1 VDYSLGTERQL
12 VEIAHRTSARAARIA
27 TRSASSNAR
36 RTTRRSLCRNRKNAQ
51 LRAQFLAFALRALD
65 LIAGK
70 NQSFKLV
77 LTFLAN
83 ILKNRHDS
91 YSLNIPIRINLS
103 DLRKQ
108 VIALNPSIPKAEPES
123 ISKQTPA
130 YVPSVFHPHRR
141 LRGGHVQTLAA
152 FFLSRPIALPASEK
166 RLIEVEP
173 GIPVLCHCHW
183 QKDRRRALTLIVV
196 HGLEGS
202 SESQY
207 MLGIARNGLADGM
220 NVVLMNQ
227 RNCGGM
233 DHCAPTLYNSSRS
246 DDVATVAR
254 KLVDSDDISA
264 FVLIGFSMGGNLV
277 LKLAGEWGSAA
288 PKEFRG
294 VAAVCPAINLAAGA
308 DALHEPANRIYE
320 YYFLLQLF
328 RRFRR
333 KARLF
338 PNDFDASR
346 LRGIKTLRQFDDR
359 VTAHYCGFTGAD
371 DYYARAA
378 GAALIDKI
386 AIPTLIIHAAN
397 DPFVR
402 ILPQTRQ
409 QILANRDIT
418 YIETGEGG
426 HCAFIGE
433 SDGDPTYDGRWAQR
447 EVVQFAKQ
455 FQ

>member
-1 VDYSLGTERQL
+1 MGL
-12 VEIAHRTSARAARIA
+12 
-27 TRSASSNAR
+27 R
-36 RTTRRSLCRNRKNAQ
+36 RV
-51 LRAQFLAFALRALD
+51 QF
-65 LIAGK
+65 
-70 NQSFKLV
+70 
-77 LTFLAN
+77 
-83 ILKNRHDS
+83 
-91 YSLNIPIRINLS
+91 
-103 DLRKQ
+103 
-108 VIALNPSIPKAEPES
+108 
-123 ISKQTPA
+123 QTPETRLEGILTEKQA
-130 YVPSVFHPHRR
+130 TFVSTAFRPRAR

-152 FFLSRPIALPASEK
+152 FFLSRRIQLPSAEQ

-183 QKDRRRALTLIVV
+183 QKERSSALTLIVV

-207 MLGIARNGLADGM
+207 MMGIARNGLAAGM
-220 NVVLMNQ
+220 NVVRVKQ

-246 DDVATVAR
+246 ADVAAVAR
-254 KLVDSDDISA
+254 NLVERDGIPG

-277 LKLAGEWGSAA
+277 LKLAGEWGSDA
-288 PKEFRG
+288 PADFRG
-294 VAAVCPAINLAAGA
+294 AAAVCPAANLAAGA

-328 RRFRR
+328 RRFRL
-333 KARLF
+333 KVRLF
-338 PNDFDASR
+338 PHDFDASR